1 MLYLEVMI
9 HYLFAE
15 LPESMYLEF
24 KCGVQIQL
32 GFAAEF
38 SNVMIIYT
46 RIVKKPP
53 EIAVCR
59 AYVTDFALVSASR
72 WCPGGLWS
80 APSTCIF
87 GERTGLRVCLY
98 RRTHLLVFKMRIFK
112 IGENP

>member
-1 MLYLEVMI
+1 MMCYL
-9 HYLFAE
+9 LAE

-53 EIAVCR
+53 EIVVCR
-59 AYVTDFALVSASR
+59 AYVTDFALVSAFCR
-72 WCPGGLWS
+72 
-80 APSTCIF
+80 
-87 GERTGLRVCLY
+87 CLGVISF
-98 RRTHLLVFKMRIFK
+98 H
-112 IGENP
+112 

>member
-72 WCPGGLWS
+72 RCPGGLWS
-80 APSTCIF
+80 APVHLHLWGKNGSACVSVQTHTF
-87 GERTGLRVCLY
+87 TG
-98 RRTHLLVFKMRIFK
+98 F
-112 IGENP
+112 